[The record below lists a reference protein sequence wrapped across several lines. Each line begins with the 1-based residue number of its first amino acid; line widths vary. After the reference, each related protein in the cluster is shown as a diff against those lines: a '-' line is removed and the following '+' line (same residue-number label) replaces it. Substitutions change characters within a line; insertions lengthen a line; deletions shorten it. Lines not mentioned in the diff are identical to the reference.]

1 MKKLLA
7 ILMTLVL
14 MFSVVAIS
22 ASAAGTY
29 GEYEKKVMDL
39 LSAKTEFK
47 SGSTSATFVIPDN
60 YVNQAKAYFSS
71 SEGDITEEQYNKIVE
86 AVNSGKKHVQDA
98 VTADVSLIKNGQVDI
113 AHLPEAVKSQVLK
126 DGQDACAV
134 VDLSLTYNG
143 KHVVITDVSGA
154 VKFEDAAIIKTT
166 GANINTA
173 MMFVVVSAFLA
184 LVAGS
189 VVTAKKAQLF

>member
-47 SGSTSATFVIPDN
+47 SGNTSATFVIPDN

-86 AVNSGKKHVQDA
+86 AVDSGKKHVQDA

-126 DGQDACAV
+126 DGQDACDV
-134 VDLSLTYNG
+134 VDLSLNYNG
-143 KHVVITDVSGA
+143 KHVVITDDSGA
-154 VKFEDAAIIKTT
+154 VKFENAAIIKTT
-166 GANINTA
+166 GANVNTT